1 MTALIDEMHNSVVY
15 WLGAAYRQNRPE
27 IAQDESPASI
37 LRSIMRKLAR
47 RWLKRF
53 SAAAQDLGDYFAK
66 ATSERSDAAL
76 KAVLKKAGF
85 TVDWKMTAAQN
96 DIVQATIGAQVGLIK
111 SIPEQYLKNVEG
123 IVLRGVQT
131 GRDIGQ
137 ITKDLQ
143 EQYGVS
149 KRRAAFI
156 ARDQSNKSTAAMTRA
171 RQIELGITQAEWVH
185 SGGGRHPRPEHVKAG
200 RDKLRYDVT
209 KGAYLEGVWTWPGHE
224 INCRCVARSVIPAL
238 S

>member
-27 IAQDESPASI
+27 IAQDDSPASI
-37 LRSIMRKLAR
+37 LRAIMRKLAR

-53 SAAAQDLGDYFAK
+53 STAAQDLGDYFAK
-66 ATSERSDAAL
+66 GTSERTDAAL
-76 KAVLKKAGF
+76 KTVLKKAGF

-143 EQYGVS
+143 EQHGVS

-156 ARDQSNKSTAAMTRA
+156 ARDQSNKATAAMTRA
-171 RQIELGITQAEWVH
+171 RQIEIGVTQAEWVH

-209 KGAYLEGVWTWPGHE
+209 KGAFLEDVWTWPGHE
-224 INCRCVARSVIPAL
+224 INCRCVARSVIPGF